1 MKPALLIPP
10 LLFFCALG
18 SAHLPSARAQ
28 TPPAD
33 PRPRVHF
40 TADRPEVTL
49 YRYRGPFAK
58 EPICRAPCDR
68 TFDPSDQLYFA
79 GEGIRPSPRF
89 SLDGQTGTVDM
100 RVWSGTE
107 GERAVGGV
115 MIGIGAAVIVGG
127 NLLML
132 ALGGSFDG
140 TDKSYAPLVAGGVV
154 AGIGATLVVGGI
166 FSIVRAKPTE
176 YQFLQAGPQGITFS
190 F

>member
-10 LLFFCALG
+10 LLFCALG

-28 TPPAD
+28 TPPVD

-49 YRYRGPFAK
+49 FRYRGPLAK

-100 RVWSGTE
+100 RVWSGTK
-107 GERAVGGV
+107 GERAAGWV

-132 ALGGSFDG
+132 ALGNSLDG
-140 TDKSYAPLVAGGVV
+140 TDKSHAPFVAGGIV
-154 AGIGATLVVGGI
+154 AGLGVALLVGGVV
-166 FSIVRAKPTE
+166 SLVRAKPTE

>member
-10 LLFFCALG
+10 LLFCALG

-100 RVWSGTE
+100 RVWSGTK
-107 GERAVGGV
+107 GERAVGWV
-115 MIGIGAAVIVGG
+115 MIGIGASGIYGG
-127 NLLML
+127 VLLMVL
-132 ALGGSFDG
+132 HDIWMSS
-140 TDKSYAPLVAGGVV
+140 TEKNYAPLVAGGAV
-154 AGIGATLVVGGI
+154 AGIGVALLVGGI
-166 FSIVRAKPTE
+166 FSLVRAKPTE